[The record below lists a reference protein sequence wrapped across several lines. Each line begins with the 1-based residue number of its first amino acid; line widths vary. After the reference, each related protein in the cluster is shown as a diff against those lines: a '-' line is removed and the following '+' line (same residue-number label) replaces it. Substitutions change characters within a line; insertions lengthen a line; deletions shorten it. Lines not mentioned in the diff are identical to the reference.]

1 MKNGN
6 KMKDNCPT
14 IFPYYGGKYILSR
27 KLVPML
33 HRHTRYVEVFFGGG
47 SMFFRK
53 DKAKINIL
61 NDLHNDVINLY
72 ISVAEDF
79 NEFKRYA
86 KHILLSRTLHE
97 NFRKHIHENKSFDI
111 PDVKRAAMYFFV
123 LKTAFNKNPFLP
135 LSKDARWNDG
145 ILDDLEASRLKLQ
158 DTYIEC
164 MDFRKLFDKYKPDEN
179 DMWYLDPPYVA
190 ATDRNDYYIH
200 SFKDEDHGDLK
211 TMCDDIDK
219 TGGKFMVSYDNRPIT
234 WNTYRHYNIQEIP
247 IKYAGQLHSDEKK
260 IELVITNYIPK
271 KQQLSLFE
279 MED

>member
-1 MKNGN
+1 
-6 KMKDNCPT
+6 MKDNCPT
-14 IFPYYGGKYILSR
+14 VFPYYGGKYILSR

-97 NFRKHIHENKSFDI
+97 NYRKHIHENKSFDI

-135 LSKDARWNDG
+135 LSKDAKWNDG

-190 ATDRNDYYIH
+190 ATDRSDYYIH
-200 SFKDEDHGDLK
+200 SFKDEDHSDLK

-219 TGGKFMVSYDNRPIT
+219 TGGKFMVSYDNRPII
-234 WNTYRHYNIQEIP
+234 WDMYRHYNVQEIP

-271 KQQLSLFE
+271 EKQLSLFE